1 MFKKGIIFSLVFAVL
16 LTGFSMVLTPA
27 EVSADDTVNFG
38 YVEWPGVTVKTA
50 VASRILED
58 IGYETEE
65 SSYMQQVL
73 FQGMKSGDVD
83 VFLGNWLPTMEVNYR
98 QYHDEGVVEEVA
110 VNLAGDEVSYGTAV
124 PEYVYEAGVT
134 SLADLQEHAEKF
146 DNTIYGLE
154 PGNDGN
160 IIIQNAIDDGT
171 YNLDDWEM
179 MESSTAGMLAELDRA
194 TNQEEWIA
202 FNGWEPHWMNFAYD
216 IKYLDDPENI
226 WGEDDRVLTVVR
238 SGYGEEQPN
247 VYRFLEQ
254 FVLDA
259 EIQNEWIYEY
269 GHEDRDPAE
278 VAEEWVANN
287 LDLVVE
293 YLEGVESADGQ
304 PAAEVIQ
311 EVYN

>member
-1 MFKKGIIFSLVFAVL
+1 MLKKGIIFSLIFTLL
-16 LTGFSMVLTPA
+16 LTGVSMALTSA
-27 EVSADDTVNFG
+27 EVSAEDTVNFG

-50 VASRILED
+50 VASQILED
-58 IGYETEE
+58 IGYETES
-65 SSYMQQVL
+65 SSYTQQVL

-83 VFLGNWLPTMEVNYR
+83 AFLGTWLPTMEVNY
-98 QYHDEGVVEEVA
+98 QKYHDEGVVEEVV
-110 VNLAGDEVSYGTAV
+110 VNLSGDEVSYSTAV

-134 SLADLQEHAEKF
+134 SMADLHEHADKF
-146 DNTIYGLE
+146 ESRIYGIE

-160 IIIQNAIDDGT
+160 IIIQEAIDQGT

-179 MESSTAGMLAELDRA
+179 VESSTSGMLAEVDRA
-194 TNQEEWIA
+194 ISQEDWIA
-202 FNGWEPHWMNFAYD
+202 FNGWEPHWMNVAYD

-226 WGEDDRVLTVVR
+226 WGEDDKVLTVAR
-238 SGYGEEQPN
+238 SDYEEEQPE

-259 EIQNEWIYEY
+259 EIQNEWINEY
-269 GHEDRDPAE
+269 GNKERDPE
-278 VAEEWVANN
+278 DVAEEWVANN
-287 LDLVVE
+287 IDKVVE
-293 YLEGVESADGQ
+293 FLDGVESADGQ

>member
-1 MFKKGIIFSLVFAVL
+1 MFKKGIIFSLIFALL
-16 LTGFSMVLTPA
+16 LTGVSMVLTPV

-58 IGYETEE
+58 IGYETE
-65 SSYMQQVL
+65 STSYMQQVL

-83 VFLGNWLPTMEVNYR
+83 AFLGTWLPTMEVNYR
-98 QYHDEGVVEEVA
+98 QYHDDGVVEEVA
-110 VNLAGDEVSYGTAV
+110 VNLSGNEVSYSTAV

-134 SLADLQEHAEKF
+134 SMADLHEHADKF
-146 DNTIYGLE
+146 DSTIYGIE

-160 IIIQNAIDDGT
+160 IIIQDAIDQGT
-171 YNLDDWEM
+171 YNLGDWEM
-179 MESSTAGMLAELDRA
+179 MASSTAGMLAEVNKA
-194 TNQEEWIA
+194 TSQEEWIA
-202 FNGWEPHWMNFAYD
+202 FNGWEPHWMNVAYD
-216 IKYLDDPENI
+216 IRYLDDPENI
-226 WGEDDRVLTVVR
+226 WGEDDKVLTVVR

-254 FVLDA
+254 FVIDA

-269 GHEDRDPAE
+269 GQEEREPAN

-287 LDLVVE
+287 LDLVIE